1 MNENK
6 ISALNF
12 VSSKLLSNIV
22 TNNEELIYE
31 FGKYHKDDYLA
42 LEKWFEVNIIQAHK
56 VQ

>member
-31 FGKYHKDDYLA
+31 FRKYHKDDYLA